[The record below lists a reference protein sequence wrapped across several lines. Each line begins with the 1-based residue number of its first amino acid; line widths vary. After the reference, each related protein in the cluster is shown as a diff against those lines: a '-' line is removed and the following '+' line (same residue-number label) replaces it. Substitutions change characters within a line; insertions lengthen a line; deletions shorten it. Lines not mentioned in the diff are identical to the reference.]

1 MMLVTEAELREA
13 ARKSPAL
20 RMAVEELLAAIR
32 ERRRVEQAQHREAA
46 E

>member
-13 ARKSPAL
+13 AKKSPAL

-32 ERRRVEQAQHREAA
+32 QRREREQAEHREAA

>member
-32 ERRRVEQAQHREAA
+32 ERRKAEQAQHQEAA